1 MNKSEIAESR
11 FEKWLLRDR
20 LDDFDFTSEIRKGLI
35 AKGISFTDVTRIET
49 EKIVEE
55 AIKPLRDEINRTR
68 TGWQAAVELAIAE
81 SRGQKEW
88 YQCRGCGESYAVG
101 VKCDLC
107 ELGDGEPSALLGIC
121 ERGNHAPLYGSK
133 KHRQPHSRLAD
144 CENWC
149 EVPQKPS
156 DYVTTRG
163 PMINAGR
170 VPAYSESGAAQE
182 VSPLDP
188 PAGAPYEFDVIG
200 YPKSRLWKVAGLL
213 CEIRGHI
220 GFRPCEF
227 CRMQSG
233 IKLKPGQVDDD
244 IDISGRGMDRY
255 GSLD

>member
-1 MNKSEIAESR
+1 MNKSEIAER
-11 FEKWLLRDR
+11 AAREMLLNRNFIG
-20 LDDFDFTSEIRKGLI
+20 LDDAPEL
-35 AKGISFTDVTRIET
+35 AK
-49 EKIVEE
+49 
-55 AIKPLRDEINRTR
+55 
-68 TGWQAAVELAIAE
+68 ELERAIAE
-81 SRGQKEW
+81 SQALKPNPNCPLCQGLGSWVEGEP
-88 YQCRGCGESYAVG
+88 CGCMKR
-101 VKCDLC
+101 VKLR
-107 ELGDGEPSALLGIC
+107 DGEPSALLGIC

-144 CENWC
+144 CENWR